1 VFVASLR
8 EFFAALD
15 ATDTQ
20 KMVMT
25 LLLNNTE
32 IAQLI
37 TMPECIAVLEDGYCE
52 HGLGRAA
59 HRRRSNIIVPSGEG
73 RTYVFA
79 NFEGT
84 VIKSGYHAIR
94 LRSDVNEWRDD
105 QGDRTTKYASRPGLF
120 CGLVLLYNIQTGE
133 LDGILNDGYL
143 QLMRV
148 AATSAV
154 AAKHLSREDSQ
165 VLGIVGAGN
174 QARSHVEAMC
184 AIRSI
189 KRIKVHSLRAES
201 REGFAREV
209 ENKLAVEVFAVN
221 HVEDV
226 FDGSDIVCTCTDS
239 PRPFVRSEWIAPG
252 MFLSS
257 VRPFGEVGRDP
268 LKTFDI
274 AVVHERGFGPQFRPT
289 ETAQGHT
296 NAPQAL
302 GGKDE
307 RDLPSAITLGEL
319 CAGHAQGRVNREQKT
334 YFANNEGHGVQFSA
348 AGAFVLNRAKERG
361 LGRLLPSEWF
371 LQDIT
376 T

>member
-1 VFVASLR
+1 
-8 EFFAALD
+8 
-15 ATDTQ
+15 
-20 KMVMT
+20 MT

-37 TMPECIAVLEDGYCE
+37 TMPECIEVLEDGYRE

-105 QGDRTTKYASRPGLF
+105 QGERTTKYASRPGLF
-120 CGLVLLYNIQTGE
+120 CGLALLYNIHTGE

-154 AAKHLSREDSQ
+154 AAKHLSRENSQ

-184 AIRSI
+184 AIRPI

-201 REGFAREV
+201 REGFAKKIEA
-209 ENKLAVEVFAVN
+209 KLAIDVSTENRVE
-221 HVEDV
+221 EV
-226 FDGSDIVCTCTDS
+226 FDGSDIVCACTDS
-239 PRPFVRSEWIAPG
+239 PRPFVRSEWIASG

-257 VRPFGEVGRDP
+257 VRPFGEVGREP
-268 LKTFDI
+268 LKSFDI

-289 ETAQGHT
+289 QASQEHAD
-296 NAPQAL
+296 APQAV

-319 CAGHAQGRVNREQKT
+319 CAGHARGRVNNEQKT
-334 YFANNEGHGVQFSA
+334 YFANNEGHGVQFSV
-348 AGAFVLNRAKERG
+348 AGAFLLNRARERG
-361 LGRLLPSEWF
+361 VGRQLPSEWF

>member
-1 VFVASLR
+1 
-8 EFFAALD
+8 
-15 ATDTQ
+15 
-20 KMVMT
+20 MT
-25 LLLNNTE
+25 LLLNNSE
-32 IAQLI
+32 IAELI
-37 TMPECIAVLEDGYCE
+37 TMPQCIEVLDDAYRE

-59 HRRRSNIIVPSGEG
+59 HRRRSNIIVPTGEG

-94 LRSDVNEWRDD
+94 LRSDVNEWLDEK
-105 QGDRTTKYASRPGLF
+105 GDRTTKYASRPGLF
-120 CGLVLLYNIQTGE
+120 CGLALLYNIQTGE

-154 AAKHLSREDSQ
+154 AAKYLSREDSS

-174 QARSHVEAMC
+174 QARSHAEAIC
-184 AIRSI
+184 SIRPI
-189 KRIKVHSLRAES
+189 KQIKVHSLRAES
-201 REGFAREV
+201 REAFAREREQALGV
-209 ENKLAVEVFAVN
+209 EVRAVSKIDEVFA
-221 HVEDV
+221 
-226 FDGSDIVCTCTDS
+226 GSDIVCTCTDS
-239 PRPFVRSEWIAPG
+239 PRPFVKPEWIAPG
-252 MFLSS
+252 MCLTS
-257 VRPFGEVGRDP
+257 VRPFGEVGQEP

-274 AVVHERGFGPQFRPT
+274 AVVHERGFGPQFRPA
-289 ETAQGHT
+289 EAVQKHA
-296 NAPQAL
+296 NAPQSL

-307 RDLPSAITLGEL
+307 RDLPSEITLAEL
-319 CAGHAQGRVNREQKT
+319 CAGQATGRTSGKQKT

-348 AGAFVLNRAKERG
+348 AGAFVLKRAKERG
-361 LGRLLPSEWF
+361 LGRDLPTEWF